1 MYYGHTNH
9 QQSSRPNR
17 RRQAVPQA
25 VRGGNL
31 NTPSA
36 SYSGD
41 VRSASGQRGLST
53 PIVTNQQQQNHQNR
67 NLGPPSY
74 QEDFAASFDGGSPP
88 MSSVGTREFDMQQAG
103 LNNVLTE
110 QLVITLQP
118 TVQSYVSDSGPIY
131 YSDVARLIA

>member
-9 QQSSRPNR
+9 QQSSTPHR
-17 RRQAVPQA
+17 RRQA

-41 VRSASGQRGLST
+41 VRSASGQERGLST

-67 NLGPPSY
+67 NFGPPSY
-74 QEDFAASFDGGSPP
+74 QDGFAESFDGGTSSY
-88 MSSVGTREFDMQQAG
+88 MSSVGTREFDMQQTG
-103 LNNVLTE
+103 LLNNVLPA
-110 QLVITLQP
+110 QLGITL
-118 TVQSYVSDSGPIY
+118 
-131 YSDVARLIA
+131 